1 MASSFSSLDVQK
13 LKFTESDR
21 LLVQI
26 QAYLDNV
33 FDVGALLEDAE
44 TKNAL
49 LEHMEEL
56 QEHNTLVDALTHT
69 HVCTVCM
76 KGITAHR
83 LVSTCM
89 SQLSSRLQE
98 SEREAVQKASEMEKK
113 LIETTKAVELLK
125 VEAPRCSFY
134 FPGSRFHFQ
143 IFSHLQR
150 SYPWWGLR
158 PPAPPPG
165 GQ

>member
-1 MASSFSSLDVQK
+1 MQK

-56 QEHNTLVDALTHT
+56 QEHNTQVRSCELHT
-69 HVCTVCM
+69 HA
-76 KGITAHR
+76 GR
-83 LVSTCM
+83 LWLTNSHT
-89 SQLSSRLQE
+89 
-98 SEREAVQKASEMEKK
+98 ER
-113 LIETTKAVELLK
+113 
-125 VEAPRCSFY
+125 
-134 FPGSRFHFQ
+134 
-143 IFSHLQR
+143 QR
-150 SYPWWGLR
+150 MCECPS
-158 PPAPPPG
+158 
-165 GQ
+165 

>member
-1 MASSFSSLDVQK
+1 MPSVSVQK

-56 QEHNTLVDALTHT
+56 QEHNTQV
-69 HVCTVCM
+69 
-76 KGITAHR
+76 GILHKHA
-83 LVSTCM
+83 
-89 SQLSSRLQE
+89 LSSH
-98 SEREAVQKASEMEKK
+98 AHGYK
-113 LIETTKAVELLK
+113 
-125 VEAPRCSFY
+125 C
-134 FPGSRFHFQ
+134 
-143 IFSHLQR
+143 
-150 SYPWWGLR
+150 
-158 PPAPPPG
+158 
-165 GQ
+165 

>member
-1 MASSFSSLDVQK
+1 MVSVPAQR

-56 QEHNTLVDALTHT
+56 QEHNTQV
-69 HVCTVCM
+69 HVHAYT
-76 KGITAHR
+76 
-83 LVSTCM
+83 
-89 SQLSSRLQE
+89 E
-98 SEREAVQKASEMEKK
+98 
-113 LIETTKAVELLK
+113 
-125 VEAPRCSFY
+125 
-134 FPGSRFHFQ
+134 
-143 IFSHLQR
+143 
-150 SYPWWGLR
+150 
-158 PPAPPPG
+158 
-165 GQ
+165 